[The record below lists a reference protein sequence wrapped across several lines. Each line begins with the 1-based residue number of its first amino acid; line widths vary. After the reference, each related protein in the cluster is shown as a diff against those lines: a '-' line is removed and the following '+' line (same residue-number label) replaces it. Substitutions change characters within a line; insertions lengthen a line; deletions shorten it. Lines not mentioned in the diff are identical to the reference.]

1 MAQFFKYLFA
11 SCLGTALALA
21 LLIFIGIGTISSLA
35 SSVSTTKKPTVSA
48 NSVLELN
55 FEQPIPERTNNLPMD
70 PFDVENANIPG
81 LQEIVEGIRQ
91 AKNDPDIKGIYMNA
105 SMVMTGKATSSV
117 LRRELVDFRQSG
129 KFIIS
134 YANFYTQNAYYL
146 ASVADSVFLNPIGG
160 VDFRGLSSTIAYYKG
175 LLDKMDV
182 QMRIFYAGQ
191 FKSATEPLRM
201 DKMSEQNRLQ
211 VREYLAGLYQIM
223 LRDIGA
229 SRQISESDLRAI
241 ADRYDG
247 RNAQKS
253 LEVRLIDRIAYE
265 DEAFN
270 AAKTRIG
277 LDKNDK
283 LKRVKLSDYIA
294 AKPIK
299 RNLSIKDKIA
309 VVYAEGSIL
318 DGKKGD
324 PGDTY
329 DGEYVKMLR
338 KIRADDRV
346 KAIVLRINSPG
357 GSVLASENIYR
368 ELELCRQA
376 GKPVVATM
384 GDVAASGGYYI
395 ACLADSIFAEPNTI
409 TGSIGVFGVIPILQN
424 TMKNK
429 LGVTYDTVRT
439 GKFSAFG
446 TPFIDF
452 SPEES
457 AMIQTE
463 VEQTYQEFLRK
474 VATGRHRR
482 VEEIDAIAQGR
493 VWTGV
498 KAKEIGLV
506 DELGNLDRA
515 IQAAAKLAGLEKYRT
530 VDYPRTKSG
539 LEQFMDRFTKNSGDD
554 AVVSRIARREL
565 SELYPVYQMLREAKN
580 GRLTL
585 QARLPYE
592 LIIR

>member
-1 MAQFFKYLFA
+1 MAQFFKFLFA
-11 SCLGTALALA
+11 SCLGTALALILLVFVGVGA
-21 LLIFIGIGTISSLA
+21 LGSLA
-35 SSVSTTKKPTVSA
+35 SSFSTAKKPSVAA

-55 FEQPIPERTNNLPMD
+55 FEQAIPEKTNNLPMD

-81 LQEIVEGIRQ
+81 LQEIIDGIRQ

-105 SMVMTGKATSSV
+105 SVVMTGKATSSA

-129 KFIIS
+129 KFIIA
-134 YANFYTQNAYYL
+134 YANFYTQGAYYL
-146 ASVADSVFLNPIGG
+146 ASVADSVFVNPVGG

-182 QMRIFYAGQ
+182 NMRIFYAGQ

-201 DKMSEQNRLQ
+201 DKMSDQNRLQ

-223 LRDIGA
+223 LRDISA
-229 SRQISESDLRAI
+229 SRQIPEAELRAI
-241 ADRYDG
+241 ADRYEG
-247 RNAQKS
+247 RNAQGAVKT
-253 LEVRLIDRIAYE
+253 RLIDRIAHE
-265 DEAFN
+265 DEAFD

-277 LDKNDK
+277 LDRKDK
-283 LKRVKLSDYIA
+283 LKRIKLNDYLA

-299 RNLSIKDKIA
+299 RNLSAKDKIA
-309 VVYAEGSIL
+309 IVYAEGSIM
-318 DGKKGD
+318 DGKTGD
-324 PGDTY
+324 AGDIY

-368 ELELCRQA
+368 ELQLCRQA
-376 GKPVVATM
+376 GKPIVATM

-429 LGVTYDTVRT
+429 LGITYDTVRT
-439 GKFSAFG
+439 GKYSAFG

-457 AMIQTE
+457 AIIQSE
-463 VEQTYQEFLRK
+463 VEQTYQDFLKK
-474 VATGRHRR
+474 VADGRRR
-482 VEEIDAIAQGR
+482 PVGEIHEIAQGR
-493 VWTGV
+493 VWTGA

-506 DELGNLDRA
+506 DELGSLDRA
-515 IQAAAKLAGLEKYRT
+515 IQAAAKLAGLEKYRAT
-530 VDYPRTKSG
+530 EYPRTKTG
-539 LEQFMDRFTKNSGDD
+539 LEQFMDRFIKDNSED
-554 AVVSRIARREL
+554 AVTSRIVRREL
-565 SELYPVYQMLREAKN
+565 SDLYPLYRLLQEAKN
-580 GRLTL
+580 GKVVI
-585 QARLPYE
+585 QARMPYE
-592 LIIR
+592 LIVR